1 MSKIH
6 ASCFEWREERRFR
19 GSDGGGGTQRH
30 GEGQKWGMVGKAFC
44 EVMVHLRDSTLLPLP
59 IPIRR

>member
-1 MSKIH
+1 MHLVLNGEK
-6 ASCFEWREERRFR
+6 REDSEAVMV
-19 GSDGGGGTQRH
+19 GVVVGDT
-30 GEGQKWGMVGKAFC
+30 EAWEEQKWGMVGKAFC

>member
-19 GSDGGGGTQRH
+19 GSDGGGT
-30 GEGQKWGMVGKAFC
+30 EAWEEQKWGMVGKAFC